1 MLSSTVGYL
10 AGMTAGTAPPPP
22 AAVSGPPPAFEPDPG
37 WVAVDRRWLGIDRSS
52 IPSALVVFAL
62 AVAMVIVLPT
72 ADDETGY
79 REQAAAGDVMQVGD
93 GITFAPEPGW
103 GIEAGVR
110 RGDRPATGYPDVATL
125 IEGDASLTI
134 TAVDFDG
141 DANDLLTS
149 LEQSQGVDDTSA
161 DNRVTVLTE
170 EGHPGVSVEVA
181 DTVSQQLLAAFVFD
195 GTGVQVVAT
204 TPPAATNTDLDAV
217 ARMMSSISADS
228 GAQR

>member
-125 IEGDASLTI
+125 VEGDASLTI
-134 TAVDFDG
+134 TTVGFDG

-149 LEQSQGVDDTSA
+149 LEQSQGVDDTSE
-161 DNRVTVLTE
+161 DNRATVLTE
-170 EGHPGVSVEVA
+170 QGHPGVSVGVT

-195 GTGVQVVAT
+195 GTGVQVVSTSA
-204 TPPAATNTDLDAV
+204 PAATNTDLDAV
-217 ARMMSSISADS
+217 TRMISSISPAS

>member
-10 AGMTAGTAPPPP
+10 AGMTAGTAQPPP

-125 IEGDASLTI
+125 VEGDASLTI
-134 TAVDFDG
+134 TTVGFDG

-149 LEQSQGVDDTSA
+149 LEQSQGVDDTSE
-161 DNRVTVLTE
+161 DNRATVLTE
-170 EGHPGVSVEVA
+170 QGHPGVSVEIT

-195 GTGVQVVAT
+195 GTGVQVVSTSA
-204 TPPAATNTDLDAV
+204 PAATNTDLDAV
-217 ARMMSSISADS
+217 TRMISSISPAS